1 MSETIA
7 FGKQPFTATIVETP
21 GLRRP
26 PKDTIVDQP
35 GTANTLSD
43 DGPTVAVRITAMAAD
58 ATMAAEDARFSM
70 RSSGA
75 GGAVRSTVLPVLE
88 GGEAVFHSGKLR
100 YERLKVVGEGGMGE
114 VTLAQDHDI
123 DRRVAIKRLRPVHQG
138 TSSLLRFAQEVR
150 TIGRLEH
157 PNIVPVH
164 DVGVDEEGQHYFVM
178 KYVEGETLEHIIE
191 RLAAKDE
198 AYERRF
204 PYEVRAQVFLGILRA
219 VQYAHA
225 RGIIHRDIK
234 PANVMVGP
242 YGEVMVMDWGLARPV
257 RGAEPMV
264 PNGAPGPQGNTA
276 ASSLETQY
284 GSIMG
289 TPHYMSPE
297 QARGDTDKINER
309 SDVYSL
315 GVLFH
320 ELMSLRHYLDG
331 KNSVQEVL
339 IAVASVGER
348 NIVEW
353 VALAVATGAPME
365 YLHFIRHAVAP
376 KPEERFANAGEM
388 AEGLEDILS
397 GRIKMQCH
405 ISATKR
411 VVHMA
416 MHAIDRHPLVATVL
430 LLAGIVSAASGVGAL
445 LFAALRL
452 VGVA

>member
-1 MSETIA
+1 MAETIA
-7 FGKQPFTATIVETP
+7 FGKRPYPATIVETP
-21 GLRRP
+21 SLRP
-26 PKDTIVDQP
+26 SKYDTIVDQP
-35 GTANTLSD
+35 GTANTLAE
-43 DGPTVAVRITAMAAD
+43 DGPTVAVRITDMAAD
-58 ATMAAEDARFSM
+58 ATMAAEDARFSL
-70 RSSGA
+70 RSSTD
-75 GGAVRSTVLPVLE
+75 GGGVRSTVLPVLE
-88 GGEAVFHSGKLR
+88 GGAAVFRTGKLR
-100 YERLKVVGEGGMGE
+100 YERLKVVGQGGMGE

-123 DRRVAIKRLRPVHQG
+123 DRRVAIKRLHPVQQG
-138 TSSLLRFAQEVR
+138 ASSLLRFAQEVR

-178 KYVEGETLEHIIE
+178 KYVEGETLENIIE
-191 RLAAKDE
+191 KLAAKDE

-242 YGEVMVMDWGLARPV
+242 FGEVMVMDWGIARPV
-257 RGAEPMV
+257 RGAEAAAYD
-264 PNGAPGPQGNTA
+264 GAAGAHGRSSS
-276 ASSLETQY
+276 SSLETQD

-297 QARGDTDKINER
+297 QARGETDRINER

-331 KNSVQEVL
+331 KQSVQEVL
-339 IAVASVGER
+339 ISVASVGER

-411 VVHMA
+411 VAHMA
-416 MHAIDRHPLVATVL
+416 MHAIDRHPLIATVL
-430 LLAGIVSAASGVGAL
+430 LIAGVVSAASGVGAL

-452 VGVA
+452 VGAA

>member
-7 FGKQPFTATIVETP
+7 FGKQAFTATIVEAP
-21 GLRRP
+21 GIRRA
-26 PKDTIVDQP
+26 PKDTLVDQP
-35 GTANTLSD
+35 GTANTLAD
-43 DGPTVAVRITAMAAD
+43 DGPTVAVRITAMAVD

-70 RSSGA
+70 GGA
-75 GGAVRSTVLPVLE
+75 GAGSAVRSTVLPVLE

-114 VTLAQDHDI
+114 VALAQDHDI
-123 DRRVAIKRLRPVHQG
+123 DRRVAIKRLRSEHRG

-191 RLAAKDE
+191 KLAAKDE

-204 PYEVRAQVFLGILRA
+204 SYEARAQVFLGILRA

-257 RGAEPMV
+257 RGAEPV
-264 PNGAPGPQGNTA
+264 ASDGASGAQSNNA
-276 ASSLETQY
+276 ASSLETQH

-297 QARGDTDKINER
+297 QARGETDKINER

-348 NIVEW
+348 TIVEW

-388 AEGLEDILS
+388 AAGLEDILS